1 VFVAH
6 RAHWGQNSDIAGGEF
21 HDGIAPTPRVWEL
34 VILVVC
40 FEKIF
45 KVRNEPHFSSGAAC
59 CRSVGRRSGDE
70 EEEPYWNL
78 LCWCQRGRV

>member
-34 VILVVC
+34 IFHRELLVVDQWAVGLAMKRKSHIGIC
-40 FEKIF
+40 YA
-45 KVRNEPHFSSGAAC
+45 GA
-59 CRSVGRRSGDE
+59 SE
-70 EEEPYWNL
+70 EEYKE
-78 LCWCQRGRV
+78 R